1 MKPLPSILVLVGAL
15 ATIGCDHNPLELRDT
30 TPVPTSPTPPAI
42 PATPKPTP
50 KPGAWMWESKT
61 GLDMSN
67 KLNGTPGS
75 SHQQPR
81 R

>member
-1 MKPLPSILVLVGAL
+1 MKPLRSILVLAAAL
-15 ATIGCDHNPLELRDT
+15 VTAGCDHNPLELSDA
-30 TPVPTSPTPPAI
+30 TPVPVTPAPAT
-42 PATPKPTP
+42 PVTPKPTP

-75 SHQQPR
+75 HKPPPR
-81 R
+81 